1 MFNSYAKV
9 DDILLRRMLTF
20 LNVVDLCILCRVCRR
35 WKNMIEKDP
44 LIFENVNL
52 EIVPSHVQVLNL
64 LKIFSRDK
72 HIRSLHLPKN
82 ASASDTS

>member
-1 MFNSYAKV
+1 MNSYSK
-9 DDILLRRMLTF
+9 ITESQLRRILTY
-20 LNVVDLCILCRVCRR
+20 LNVVDLCIMSRVCRR

-52 EIVPSHVQVLNL
+52 EILPSSVQVLNL

-72 HIRSLHLPKN
+72 HIRSLSLPKN